1 MEQEFAKNTYVLQE
15 DEKIGS
21 VKIADDVVAMI
32 AALAATEVEGVAAM
46 SGNMTHEFLSKVGVK
61 NAAKGT
67 RVEVLQQKVKVD
79 LAITIEYGFNIPAT
93 CQRVQSKVKNAVEN
107 MTGLE
112 VTDVNIRIAG
122 INVAK
127 DREDKAE
134 VYMSRRE
141 LREQIFKLLFRIEFN
156 SPEEMPEQEQL
167 FFEDSCEADGAD
179 EEYISSK
186 YRKIAEKLE
195 TIDEM

>member
-1 MEQEFAKNTYVLQE
+1 MVWLMEQEFSKNTFVLQE
-15 DEKIGS
+15 NEEIGT

-46 SGNMTHEFLSKVGVK
+46 SGNMTNEFLSGVGVR

-67 RVEVLQQKVKVD
+67 RVEVIQKKVKVD

-93 CQRVQSKVKNAVEN
+93 CQRVQTKVKNAVEN

-122 INVAK
+122 INVTK
-127 DREDKAE
+127 
-134 VYMSRRE
+134 
-141 LREQIFKLLFRIEFN
+141 
-156 SPEEMPEQEQL
+156 
-167 FFEDSCEADGAD
+167 
-179 EEYISSK
+179 
-186 YRKIAEKLE
+186 EK
-195 TIDEM
+195 

>member
-1 MEQEFAKNTYVLQE
+1 MVWQMEQEFSKNTFVLQE
-15 DEKIGS
+15 NEEIGS

-46 SGNMTHEFLSKVGVK
+46 SGNMTNEFLSRVGVK

-67 RVEVLQQKVKVD
+67 RVEVLQKKVKVD

-93 CQRVQSKVKNAVEN
+93 CQRVQTKVKNAVEN

-127 DREDKAE
+127 
-134 VYMSRRE
+134 
-141 LREQIFKLLFRIEFN
+141 
-156 SPEEMPEQEQL
+156 
-167 FFEDSCEADGAD
+167 
-179 EEYISSK
+179 
-186 YRKIAEKLE
+186 EK
-195 TIDEM
+195 

>member
-1 MEQEFAKNTYVLQE
+1 MVWLMEQEFSKDTFVLQE
-15 DEKIGS
+15 NEEIGS

-46 SGNMTHEFLSKVGVK
+46 SGNMTNEFLSRVGVR

-67 RVEVLQQKVKVD
+67 RVEVFQKKVKVD

-93 CQRVQSKVKNAVEN
+93 CQRVQTKVKNAVEN

-127 DREDKAE
+127 DK
-134 VYMSRRE
+134 
-141 LREQIFKLLFRIEFN
+141 
-156 SPEEMPEQEQL
+156 
-167 FFEDSCEADGAD
+167 
-179 EEYISSK
+179 
-186 YRKIAEKLE
+186 
-195 TIDEM
+195 

>member
-1 MEQEFAKNTYVLQE
+1 MVWLMEQEFSKNTFVLQE
-15 DEKIGS
+15 NEEIGS

-46 SGNMTHEFLSKVGVK
+46 SGNMTNEFLSRVGVR

-67 RVEVLQQKVKVD
+67 RVEVFQKKVKVD

-93 CQRVQSKVKNAVEN
+93 CQRVQTKVKNAVEN

-122 INVAK
+122 INVSK
-127 DREDKAE
+127 DK
-134 VYMSRRE
+134 
-141 LREQIFKLLFRIEFN
+141 
-156 SPEEMPEQEQL
+156 
-167 FFEDSCEADGAD
+167 
-179 EEYISSK
+179 
-186 YRKIAEKLE
+186 
-195 TIDEM
+195 